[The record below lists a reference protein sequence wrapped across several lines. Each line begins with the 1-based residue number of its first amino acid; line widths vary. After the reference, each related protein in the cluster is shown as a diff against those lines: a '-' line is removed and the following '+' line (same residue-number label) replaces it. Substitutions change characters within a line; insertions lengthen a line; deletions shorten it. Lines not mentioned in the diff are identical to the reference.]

1 MIHFNYYIQAHHEP
15 SFVVE
20 PAMKMLYANPLQ
32 AGSKSRLERI
42 RRGVVDDGG
51 GIVIGERLRRQFP
64 GSVARKRAPL
74 LELRRTVG
82 VFLARGLA
90 DVRQHL
96 LFATKSG
103 DELAQCP
110 RATSTEKKCIDQPRQ
125 NISVHGAPP
134 AHTGSCAPPHEP
146 FRTIEWPDSA
156 IQPRWPKRACS

>member
-103 DELAQCP
+103 DELAQLSPRDEYRKKMHRSTSSEYLGAWRAACAHGIV
-110 RATSTEKKCIDQPRQ
+110 RATS
-125 NISVHGAPP
+125 
-134 AHTGSCAPPHEP
+134 
-146 FRTIEWPDSA
+146 
-156 IQPRWPKRACS
+156 RAFQDH